1 MFVRDVITGQ
11 PIRAVEGAPNGIGVI
26 VGGDWAYVDSSVFL
40 PAERGVAATDER
52 YRARAG
58 LHWQMAED
66 LSFFYG
72 ATYLSEEFEGQ
83 DGGQVLGSLKL
94 NFNF

>member
-1 MFVRDVITGQ
+1 M
-11 PIRAVEGAPNGIGVI
+11 
-26 VGGDWAYVDSSVFL
+26 VDSSAFL
-40 PAERGVAATDER
+40 PASEGVAPTEER

-58 LHWQMAED
+58 VQWQMAED

-83 DGGQVLGSLKL
+83 DGGQILGSLKL